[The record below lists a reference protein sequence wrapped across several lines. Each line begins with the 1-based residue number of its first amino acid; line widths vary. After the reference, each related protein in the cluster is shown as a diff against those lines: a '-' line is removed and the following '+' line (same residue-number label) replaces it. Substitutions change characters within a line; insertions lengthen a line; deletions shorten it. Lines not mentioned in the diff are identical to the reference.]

1 MADSIN
7 PGRDR
12 AVSAAACAL
21 ITAFALVLAGP
32 ARAEIGPCKPDQ
44 EMLLCGS
51 GKGAARVIPDTI
63 SPDKKFALA
72 WHDPD
77 RNPDEVEDFD
87 NEFLLIRLA
96 DGAVLAKAETDY
108 FSNPRMHANRRYEA
122 ATWSRNSRMVVRQ
135 YNTRWTTDA
144 FTLYRIGADGTL
156 AGQTDL
162 LAIVEPALR
171 ARLKKL
177 GRNPEDYLF
186 SVSNNGAT
194 LGNDGEFRFNA
205 IMSVM
210 KKEPEV
216 DYRIV
221 VKATPG
227 KDGARIVSIRQ
238 TAAQ

>member
-32 ARAEIGPCKPDQ
+32 ARAEIGPCKPD
-44 EMLLCGS
+44 
-51 GKGAARVIPDTI
+51 
-63 SPDKKFALA
+63 
-72 WHDPD
+72 
-77 RNPDEVEDFD
+77 EDFD

-221 VKATPG
+221 VKATSG